1 MDDIGH
7 IVRHGLQHHVKT
19 VTVDQWINFVLDVPT
34 EKIAHW
40 SRCLNY
46 KKLLHESTSIMK
58 YLQDYCEEPID
69 PYPCSSWST
78 IVNTII
84 TLAPTLIPD
93 LSASTLPLLF
103 IQNNSDVMDIQRE
116 DGSVHSPDV
125 LVVPESII
133 PDSHMSGGVHNDEAQ
148 IDGISWG
155 DILACITV
163 QEFDSG
169 SLRGVFENCKLK
181 ATKTVGPSPCSST
194 AKRLNSDPQ
203 SSILFATGLEQSNA
217 EELASYALELLA
229 STSGTRGHC
238 LQLLVDGDRLML
250 WYYDAGGIIRSE
262 WMYWIDDLP
271 KFAAII
277 VAFAQLGMSGWGIGD
292 IPNLKPPS
300 SLRPPTSPLPKSLSG
315 YTLTMTHKRKDGV
328 EEDVKV
334 TLQDEV
340 YSQYCLVGRRTI
352 VYGATTEPK
361 ISEKPL
367 VLKMSMQES
376 DQTPENEFIEHATN
390 SGVDHLPEVHMWS
403 TKESEW
409 RLSKGVWGKLF
420 PSDDGNRE
428 YKDLSQRLIVFTKY
442 KPIEGI
448 ICARNMH
455 HIMMRLIQCLHDLR
469 YKAKIVHRD
478 ISLGNLMY
486 EKLDDG
492 TIWLILND
500 FDLAVMVDDNGLPVA
515 KNASKHRTGTLPFM
529 AHELLVAMKEE
540 DPIIHYLRHDYE
552 SVFWVVLYLVT
563 RPQSN
568 PSREPSHSEVDEG
581 LHLPSS
587 ERVALLKDWEL
598 GSLKDIYSRKWGIIM
613 DEDKL
618 MVYVPT
624 VGMRPYAMWFKELW
638 IILND
643 AYRKHKTTKVSTPK
657 KRLFNYDNPV
667 PEPPQMKIET
677 LDDSITLEKIQE
689 RLRVWEQRQ
698 ARKIEDFVPF
708 FM

>member
-1 MDDIGH
+1 MDDIGP
-7 IVRHGLQHHVKT
+7 IVRHDLRHHVKT
-19 VTVDQWINFVLDVPT
+19 VTVDQWINFILDVPP

-46 KKLLHESTSIMK
+46 KKLLHGSTSIMK
-58 YLQDYCEEPID
+58 YLQYYCDRASRD
-69 PYPCSSWST
+69 PCPRSSWST

-93 LSASTLPLLF
+93 LSASTFPLLF
-103 IQNNSDVMDIQRE
+103 VQNDSEVMDIQRE

-163 QEFDSG
+163 QYFRRDS
-169 SLRGVFENCKLK
+169 LKEVFENCKLK

-203 SSILFATGLEQSNA
+203 SSILFATGLERRHA
-217 EELASYALELLA
+217 EELASYALELLS
-229 STSGTRGHC
+229 STSGTRTHC
-238 LQLLVDGDRLML
+238 LQLLVDGDRLRL

-262 WMYWIDDLP
+262 WMYWIDYLP

-277 VAFAQLGMSGWGIGD
+277 VAFAQLGMSGWGVGG
-292 IPNLKPPS
+292 IPTLKPPS
-300 SLRPPTSPLPKSLSG
+300 SPRPPTSPLPKSLSG

-352 VYGATTEPK
+352 VYGVTTEPK

-409 RLSKGVWGKLF
+409 HLSSGVWGPLF

-428 YKDLSQRLIVFTKY
+428 YRDQSQRLIVFTKY
-442 KPIEGI
+442 KPIEEI
-448 ICARNMH
+448 IHPRNMH

-469 YKAKIVHRD
+469 YKANIVHRD

-486 EKLDDG
+486 KQLDDG

-500 FDLAVMVDDNGLPVA
+500 FDLAVIVDDNGLPVA
-515 KNASKHRTGTLPFM
+515 GNASKHRTGTLPFM
-529 AHELLVAMKEE
+529 AHELLQDMNMV
-540 DPIIHYLRHDYE
+540 PITHYLRHDYE
-552 SVFWVVLYLVT
+552 SVFF
-563 RPQSN
+563 
-568 PSREPSHSEVDEG
+568 
-581 LHLPSS
+581 
-587 ERVALLKDWEL
+587 VALSCMVRPDADFVEPTKTDVNAGTGLTRKARKNLLKEWEL
-598 GSLKDIYSRKWGIIM
+598 GSLKTIFNTKRGIVEKKDDLRKYLPTPAMRHYGPWIAGFWQVLSTAYNAHSNTNIDIER
-613 DEDKL
+613 
-618 MVYVPT
+618 
-624 VGMRPYAMWFKELW
+624 FF
-638 IILND
+638 D
-643 AYRKHKTTKVSTPK
+643 A
-657 KRLFNYDNPV
+657 
-667 PEPPQMKIET
+667 PEPPVPQQNIET
-677 LDDSITLEKIQE
+677 LGDSITLEKIQE
-689 RLRVWEQRQ
+689 RLRVWEQRH
-698 ARKIEDFVPF
+698 AKGITTGFVPF
-708 FM
+708 FTA